1 MNTFNKIIVN
11 TLAPSILFN
20 GSLRNKLLKF
30 TGFKIGFST
39 RINSGFHFDSNNIE
53 IGKNVVIN
61 HFFNFFDAGKG
72 AKLTIEDNV
81 FIGPNCHISAMSHE
95 IGDENQRAGRT
106 YIKDVVIGHG
116 AWIGADVKL
125 LPGVTVG
132 KGCIIGAGS
141 VLTKSTEDNSLYV
154 GVPARKVKDL

>member
-1 MNTFNKIIVN
+1 M
-11 TLAPSILFN
+11 
-20 GSLRNKLLKF
+20 
-30 TGFKIGFST
+30 
-39 RINSGFHFDSNNIE
+39 
-53 IGKNVVIN
+53 
-61 HFFNFFDAGKG
+61 
-72 AKLTIEDNV
+72 

-116 AWIGADVKL
+116 AWIGADVKI

-154 GVPARKVKDL
+154 GVPARKVKNI